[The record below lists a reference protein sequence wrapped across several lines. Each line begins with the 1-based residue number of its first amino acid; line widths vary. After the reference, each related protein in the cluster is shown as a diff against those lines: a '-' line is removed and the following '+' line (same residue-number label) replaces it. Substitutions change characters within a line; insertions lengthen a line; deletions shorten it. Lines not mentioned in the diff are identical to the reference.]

1 MMELTGT
8 TVKDYES
15 MTTMPNGRAMAIS
28 ESLGRYLL
36 EQAAKGREYAVL
48 DEDGTMM
55 WCMYVS
61 SNGGSSAWSAFTKP
75 EDYYK

>member
-1 MMELTGT
+1 MEITGT
-8 TVKDYES
+8 TIEDFES
-15 MTTMPNGRAMAIS
+15 MTTMPQGRASAIS
-28 ESLGRYLL
+28 EAFARYLL

-55 WCMYVS
+55 WCSYIEKI
-61 SNGGSSAWSAFTKP
+61 GGSNAWAAFTKP